1 MQDTATWPSM
11 RRILIISLHLYRVS
25 ASTIRQTVRVFRVP
39 LDSAS
44 GLYEMGNFSML
55 SDLQKTL

>member
-1 MQDTATWPSM
+1 MSILQY
-11 RRILIISLHLYRVS
+11 RIADR
-25 ASTIRQTVRVFRVP
+25 TCTGKEKVP

-55 SDLQKTL
+55 SDLQTTL